1 MRYRFSMETYV
12 EADEET
18 MRFKKFAAI
27 ILMSTMIGTMSLSGC
42 GGVNKDAVAITMTSD
57 DKDAIEVTMGYA
69 NFAARIQQA
78 GYDSV
83 FASYYGDDY
92 WTNDSYA
99 KDGKNMQESIK
110 DSVLESIETQY
121 LLEKHMSD
129 YGVEITEEDQAAI
142 KKAAEQFMSDN
153 SKAALKEVG
162 ATQEYVERYLYLQT
176 VEKRMKAAI
185 SATADTNVSD
195 EEAAQRTFSYMKI
208 SLTTYTDE
216 SGKQQTYSAD
226 ETTVVKKNADDAAQK
241 AQSDFDGTA
250 QEYSYDVKTYSY
262 GSDEKSE
269 ADGGFCDAVI
279 AAANSMTAGQV
290 SGLIEGADCYYI
302 IRLDSEFDA
311 DATEKKKESI
321 ISDRQDQLYQDVT
334 DGYKDAVK
342 IKVDED
348 EWAKVKFDNIFTT
361 PSAADNSDSSA
372 TAE

>member
-1 MRYRFSMETYV
+1 
-12 EADEET
+12 

-185 SATADTNVSD
+185 SATADTNVSV
-195 EEAAQRTFSYMKI
+195 A
-208 SLTTYTDE
+208 
-216 SGKQQTYSAD
+216 
-226 ETTVVKKNADDAAQK
+226 
-241 AQSDFDGTA
+241 SD
-250 QEYSYDVKTYSY
+250 SV
-262 GSDEKSE
+262 SD
-269 ADGGFCDAVI
+269 
-279 AAANSMTAGQV
+279 
-290 SGLIEGADCYYI
+290 
-302 IRLDSEFDA
+302 IRLFRWNQDA
-311 DATEKKKESI
+311 
-321 ISDRQDQLYQDVT
+321 
-334 DGYKDAVK
+334 
-342 IKVDED
+342 
-348 EWAKVKFDNIFTT
+348 
-361 PSAADNSDSSA
+361 PSLLFHTRRFRRSQSHCVLSGSGCLHGSPLR
-372 TAE
+372 

>member
-1 MRYRFSMETYV
+1 
-12 EADEET
+12 

-162 ATQEYVERYLYLQT
+162 ATQE
-176 VEKRMKAAI
+176 AAI

-226 ETTVVKKNADDAAQK
+226 EITVVKKNADDAAQK

-348 EWAKVKFDNIFTT
+348 EWAKVKFDNIFTA
-361 PSAADNSDSSA
+361 PPAADNSDSSA

>member
-1 MRYRFSMETYV
+1 M
-12 EADEET
+12 EET

-241 AQSDFDGTA
+241 AQSNFDGTA

-348 EWAKVKFDNIFTT
+348 EWAKVKFDNIFTA

>member
-1 MRYRFSMETYV
+1 
-12 EADEET
+12 

-195 EEAAQRTFSYMKI
+195 EEAAQKKLQYVLFSTKTKG
-208 SLTTYTDE
+208 SDGKSTDM
-216 SGKQQTYSAD
+216 SDD
-226 ETTVVKKNADDAAQK
+226 EKAEVKKKAEDFQKDAASAEDFSVFATAVGASATDLTFDSDTTSPNEDLIK
-241 AQSDFDGTA
+241 AADKLKEGEVT
-250 QEYSYDVKTYSY
+250 DVI
-262 GSDEKSE
+262 E
-269 ADGGFCDAVI
+269 ADNGYYVAKV
-279 AAANSMTAGQV
+279 V
-290 SGLIEGADCYYI
+290 SL
-302 IRLDSEFDA
+302 LDR
-311 DATEKKKESI
+311 DATDTKKESI
-321 ISDRQDQLYQDVT
+321 VSQRKSDQYQSICKKWKKKT
-334 DGYKDAVK
+334 D
-342 IKVDED
+342 IKVHKKVWNTISFADQGVTVKSTTED
-348 EWAKVKFDNIFTT
+348 TDT
-361 PSAADNSDSSA
+361 SSDSSSK
-372 TAE
+372 

>member
-1 MRYRFSMETYV
+1 M
-12 EADEET
+12 EET
-18 MRFKKFAAI
+18 MKFKKFAAI

-57 DKDAIEVTMGYA
+57 DEDAIEVTMGYA
-69 NFAARIQQA
+69 NFAARVQQA
-78 GYDSV
+78 SYDSV

-99 KDGKNMQESIK
+99 QDGKNMQESIK
-110 DSVLESIETQY
+110 ENVLDTIETQH
-121 LLEKHMSD
+121 LLEEHMAD
-129 YGVEITEEDQAAI
+129 YGVEITEDDQAAI
-142 KKAAEQFMSDN
+142 KKAAEQFISDN
-153 SKAALKEVG
+153 SKAALKELG

-176 VEKRMKAAI
+176 VENRMRAAI
-185 SATADTNVSD
+185 RATADTNVSD

-208 SLTTYTDE
+208 SLTTYTDDN
-216 SGKQQTYSAD
+216 GNQQTYTAD
-226 ETTVVKKNADDAAQK
+226 ETTVVKKNADDAAVK

-250 QEYSYDVKTYSY
+250 EEYSYDVQTYSY

-279 AAANSMTAGQV
+279 EAANSMTAGQV
-290 SGLIEGADCYYI
+290 SGLIEGTDCYYI

-311 DATEKKKESI
+311 DTTEKKKESI
-321 ISDRQDQLYQDVT
+321 ISDRQDQIYQDVT

-361 PSAADNSDSSA
+361 KTTTDSSDSSA

>member
-1 MRYRFSMETYV
+1 MRC
-12 EADEET
+12 
-18 MRFKKFAAI
+18 KKFAAI

-195 EEAAQRTFSYMKI
+195 EEAAQ
-208 SLTTYTDE
+208 
-216 SGKQQTYSAD
+216 
-226 ETTVVKKNADDAAQK
+226 
-241 AQSDFDGTA
+241 
-250 QEYSYDVKTYSY
+250 
-262 GSDEKSE
+262 
-269 ADGGFCDAVI
+269 
-279 AAANSMTAGQV
+279 
-290 SGLIEGADCYYI
+290 
-302 IRLDSEFDA
+302 
-311 DATEKKKESI
+311 
-321 ISDRQDQLYQDVT
+321 
-334 DGYKDAVK
+334 
-342 IKVDED
+342 
-348 EWAKVKFDNIFTT
+348 
-361 PSAADNSDSSA
+361 
-372 TAE
+372 

>member
-1 MRYRFSMETYV
+1 
-12 EADEET
+12 

-195 EEAAQRTFSYMKI
+195 EEAAQRTFSYMNRRAHPASVRRAPAPAAAATRARPGRPVLMFASWKFLRCI
-208 SLTTYTDE
+208 DLPKLVRYIVCAPPQAFAPPQAIEQECSAAILPETRHTDTARAK
-216 SGKQQTYSAD
+216 GGFFA
-226 ETTVVKKNADDAAQK
+226 ETTSFFAPLCRHGGGRARAVRGRVGAGGVARAARPGRRHPDD
-241 AQSDFDGTA
+241 
-250 QEYSYDVKTYSY
+250 
-262 GSDEKSE
+262 
-269 ADGGFCDAVI
+269 DGGHARGGPRRGGHARRQGRARQGRGP
-279 AAANSMTAGQV
+279 AA
-290 SGLIEGADCYYI
+290 
-302 IRLDSEFDA
+302 R
-311 DATEKKKESI
+311 
-321 ISDRQDQLYQDVT
+321 
-334 DGYKDAVK
+334 
-342 IKVDED
+342 
-348 EWAKVKFDNIFTT
+348 
-361 PSAADNSDSSA
+361 
-372 TAE
+372 

>member
-1 MRYRFSMETYV
+1 
-12 EADEET
+12 

-99 KDGKNMQESIK
+99 KDGKNMQDSIK

-195 EEAAQRTFSYMKI
+195 EEAAQKKMQYVLFSTK
-208 SLTTYTDE
+208 TTGSDGNSTDM
-216 SGKQQTYSAD
+216 SDD
-226 ETTVVKKNADDAAQK
+226 EKTEVKKKAEDFQKDAASAEDFSVFATAVGASATDLTFDSDTTSPNEDLIK
-241 AQSDFDGTA
+241 AADKLKEGEVT
-250 QEYSYDVKTYSY
+250 DVI
-262 GSDEKSE
+262 E
-269 ADGGFCDAVI
+269 ADNGYYVAKV
-279 AAANSMTAGQV
+279 V
-290 SGLIEGADCYYI
+290 SL
-302 IRLDSEFDA
+302 LDR
-311 DATEKKKESI
+311 DATDTKKESI
-321 ISDRQDQLYQDVT
+321 VSQRKSDQYQSICKKWKKKT
-334 DGYKDAVK
+334 D
-342 IKVDED
+342 IKVHKKVWNTISFADQGVTVKSTTED
-348 EWAKVKFDNIFTT
+348 TDT
-361 PSAADNSDSSA
+361 SSDSSSK
-372 TAE
+372 

>member
-1 MRYRFSMETYV
+1 
-12 EADEET
+12 

-241 AQSDFDGTA
+241 AQRDFDGTA
-250 QEYSYDVKTYSY
+250 Q
-262 GSDEKSE
+262 
-269 ADGGFCDAVI
+269 
-279 AAANSMTAGQV
+279 AANSMTAGQV

-348 EWAKVKFDNIFTT
+348 EWAKVKFDNIFTA
-361 PSAADNSDSSA
+361 PPAADNSDSSA

>member
-1 MRYRFSMETYV
+1 M
-12 EADEET
+12 EET

-162 ATQEYVERYLYLQT
+162 ATQEYVERYLTSLPVVNQDLDLIISQLQST
-176 VEKRMKAAI
+176 EYGVPVQI
-185 SATADTNVSD
+185 YF
-195 EEAAQRTFSYMKI
+195 FSRNKI
-208 SLTTYTDE
+208 WKEYE
-216 SGKQQTYSAD
+216 RI
-226 ETTVVKKNADDAAQK
+226 
-241 AQSDFDGTA
+241 QSDIFDHFFA
-250 QEYSYDVKTYSY
+250 MIPKFELKVYQYSD
-262 GSDEKSE
+262 
-269 ADGGFCDAVI
+269 
-279 AAANSMTAGQV
+279 
-290 SGLIEGADCYYI
+290 
-302 IRLDSEFDA
+302 
-311 DATEKKKESI
+311 
-321 ISDRQDQLYQDVT
+321 
-334 DGYKDAVK
+334 
-342 IKVDED
+342 
-348 EWAKVKFDNIFTT
+348 
-361 PSAADNSDSSA
+361 
-372 TAE
+372 